1 MTERPE
7 PFSLAHMGRR
17 LARRSNWEQTVK
29 APSYVAAKS
38 ALVSVIAV
46 AALAVPGAAADKPNF
61 SGDWK
66 MNAAKSNFGPIP
78 GPASIVRKVTH
89 AEPSLAIV
97 EEQQGDMGTQ
107 VTTRKYTTDGKEI
120 TFESGGAVVRGT
132 AVWEGNTLILTS
144 IVDAIS
150 VTFTDRMSLSADGR
164 TLTSAVH
171 IASAQ
176 GDLDLVVAFD
186 KQ

>member
-1 MTERPE
+1 LRLDDEMKAAFCALFALTI
-7 PFSLAHMGRR
+7 LAG
-17 LARRSNWEQTVK
+17 TV
-29 APSYVAAKS
+29 
-38 ALVSVIAV
+38 
-46 AALAVPGAAADKPNF
+46 AAADKPNF

-78 GPASIVRKVTH
+78 GPASITRKVTH
-89 AEPSLAIV
+89 AEPSLTIV
-97 EEQQGDMGTQ
+97 EEQQGDQGTQ
-107 VTTRKYTTDGKEI
+107 VTTRKYTTDGTDM
-120 TFESGGAVVRGT
+120 TFESSGAVVRGT

-144 IVDAIS
+144 IVDAIG
-150 VTFTDRMSLSADGR
+150 VTFTDRMSISEDGR

-176 GDLDLVVAFD
+176 GDLDLVVVFD

>member
-1 MTERPE
+1 MKATLCAL
-7 PFSLAHMGRR
+7 FAFTVLAGPM
-17 LARRSNWEQTVK
+17 
-29 APSYVAAKS
+29 
-38 ALVSVIAV
+38 
-46 AALAVPGAAADKPNF
+46 AAADKPNF

-78 GPASIVRKVTH
+78 GPTSIVRKVTH

-97 EEQQGDMGTQ
+97 EEQQSDLGAQ
-107 VTTRKYTTDGKEI
+107 VTTRKYTTDGKDMS
-120 TFESGGAVVRGT
+120 FESGGAVVRGT
-132 AVWEGNTLILTS
+132 AVWERNTLILTS

-150 VTFTDRMSLSADGR
+150 ATFTDRMSLSEDGR

-176 GDLDLVVAFD
+176 GDLDLVVVFD

>member
-1 MTERPE
+1 MKAAFCALFALTI
-7 PFSLAHMGRR
+7 FAG
-17 LARRSNWEQTVK
+17 TV
-29 APSYVAAKS
+29 
-38 ALVSVIAV
+38 
-46 AALAVPGAAADKPNF
+46 AAADKPNF

-78 GPASIVRKVTH
+78 GPASIVRNVTH
-89 AEPSLAIV
+89 AEPSLSIV
-97 EEQQGDMGTQ
+97 EEQQGDQGTQ
-107 VTTRKYTTDGKEI
+107 VTTRKYTTDGKDM
-120 TFESGGAVVRGT
+120 TFESSGAVVRGT

-144 IVDAIS
+144 IVDAIG
-150 VTFTDRMSLSADGR
+150 VTFTDKMSLSEDGR

-176 GDLDLVVAFD
+176 GDLDLVVVFD

>member
-1 MTERPE
+1 MKAAFCALFALT
-7 PFSLAHMGRR
+7 LLTG
-17 LARRSNWEQTVK
+17 TV
-29 APSYVAAKS
+29 
-38 ALVSVIAV
+38 
-46 AALAVPGAAADKPNF
+46 AAADKPNF

-66 MNAAKSNFGPIP
+66 MNAAKSSFGPIP
-78 GPASIVRKVTH
+78 SPSSITRKVTH

-107 VTTRKYTTDGKEI
+107 VTTRKYTTDGKDM

-144 IVDAIS
+144 IVDAIGA
-150 VTFTDRMSLSADGR
+150 TFTDRMSLSEDGR

-176 GDLDLVVAFD
+176 GELDLVVVFD

>member
-1 MTERPE
+1 MKAAFCALFALT
-7 PFSLAHMGRR
+7 LLTG
-17 LARRSNWEQTVK
+17 TV
-29 APSYVAAKS
+29 
-38 ALVSVIAV
+38 
-46 AALAVPGAAADKPNF
+46 AAADKPNF

-66 MNAAKSNFGPIP
+66 MNATKSSFGPIP
-78 GPASIVRKVTH
+78 GPSSITRKVTH

-107 VTTRKYTTDGKEI
+107 GTTRKYTTDGKDM

-144 IVDAIS
+144 IVDAIGA
-150 VTFTDRMSLSADGR
+150 TFTDRMSLSEDGR

-176 GDLDLVVAFD
+176 GELDLVVVFD

>member
-1 MTERPE
+1 MKAAFCALFALT
-7 PFSLAHMGRR
+7 LLTG
-17 LARRSNWEQTVK
+17 TV
-29 APSYVAAKS
+29 
-38 ALVSVIAV
+38 
-46 AALAVPGAAADKPNF
+46 AAADKPNF

-66 MNAAKSNFGPIP
+66 MNAAKSSFGPIP
-78 GPASIVRKVTH
+78 SPSSITRKVTH

-107 VTTRKYTTDGKEI
+107 VTTRKYTTDGKDM
-120 TFESGGAVVRGT
+120 TFESSGAVVRGT

-144 IVDAIS
+144 VVDAIG
-150 VTFTDRMSLSADGR
+150 VTFTDRMSLSPDSR
-164 TLTSAVH
+164 TMTSAVH

-176 GDLDLVVAFD
+176 GDLDLVVVFD